1 MGRTTGR
8 GPDDTK
14 RLILDAAKAVVISQG
29 AKATL
34 DDVAAAAGL
43 TRGAVIYHYSS
54 KNALWK
60 ALAEYVLVQFRNL
73 VHSRLE
79 EDDTPGRLAR
89 AFIGASLDGDL
100 IEEVGERLFLL
111 ASLAVAPGVQ
121 EIVAADNTAWKAALS
136 NDGLRVGAQAVISSS
151 VDGAGL
157 AAGWGLAPSKGELRA
172 LREELERLAT
182 PGP

>member
-14 RLILDAAKAVVISQG
+14 QLILDAAKAVVISHG

-43 TRGAVIYHYSS
+43 SRGAVIYHYSS
-54 KNALWK
+54 KNALWT
-60 ALAEYVLVQFRNL
+60 ALAEHVLFQFRTL
-73 VHSRLE
+73 VHDRLE
-79 EDDTPGRLAR
+79 EGDTPGRLAR
-89 AFIGASLDGDL
+89 AFIAASLDGDL

-111 ASLAVAPGVQ
+111 ASLAIAPGVK
-121 EIVAADNTAWKAALS
+121 EIVAADNTAWKTALA
-136 NDGLRVGAQAVISSS
+136 NDGLHVGAQAVISSS

-157 AAGWGLAPSKGELRA
+157 AAGWGLAPSKKELRA
-172 LREELERLAT
+172 LRGELERLAT
-182 PGP
+182 PEP